1 MIETYYFCF
10 LVLFAGV
17 IGYAIPLDSVRRMKD
32 RLHLAERSEDE
43 LRRELAVWRVKVS
56 EGTAKIDQL
65 AHEIAT
71 RSTASED
78 QARLGALLHKVAEL
92 LGVREEAFGGIAEEK
107 ILGAAAR
114 AKVDLAGIPVLQ
126 DELAEAEGD
135 LTRIHRLCNSQN
147 IPAGP
152 ASARVEAILCSLV
165 KAQHDLAVREGR

>member
-10 LVLFAGV
+10 LIVVAGAL
-17 IGYAIPLDSVRRMKD
+17 GYSFSLGSAQRMKD
-32 RLHLAERSEDE
+32 RLYHAEQSEAE
-43 LRRELAVWRVKVS
+43 LRRELTVWRQKVS
-56 EGTAKIDQL
+56 DGTAKIDQL

-114 AKVDLAGIPVLQ
+114 AKVDLAGIPSLQ